1 MQGMPRFTN
10 IFSRVQFKEDGE
22 DESLVVLEAT
32 GPFPFELVAEGP
44 CLYSLKVRG
53 KLNMFSGPLEVR
65 DGIIKQV
72 SIKEEGPEEARFL
85 IHLEVPT
92 EAFTTV
98 QKGLPAKVT
107 VHLSRKPM
115 KEFYQGRLLVIDPGH
130 GGPDAGHRGPVN
142 LWERDM
148 VWIAAREFA
157 EILQH
162 LGAMVVITREK
173 EENPSW
179 KERIKK
185 AGTETS
191 LFLSLHT
198 HGSTDEKVRGAAVKY
213 NPRAKGGENLARMV
227 LEAITSKT
235 KVPGRGVEP
244 ESELAELGETQALLV
259 EMVTITNWVDEG
271 VLRNPYFYRKL
282 AQATL
287 SAFYHFAILNEG
299 YAGSEVFLKPSVE
312 AAKTEE
318 EAQKKDAKVGPPLH
332 SIPKAAV
339 KGARY
344 IAKIPIR
351 THIITEKDNIVE
363 VARRYTE
370 GIVGPGDVIA
380 LAESVVAI
388 SQGRAIL
395 PENVKPG
402 WLARFLCRFPE
413 KSGSLA
419 TPAAMQLAIQE
430 AGWLRILAGCLAAA
444 IGRLL
449 HRKGYFY
456 IVAGRELALIDDVA
470 GTMYPYDRHIVLGPR
485 EPQKVVEEIKKATR
499 AEAVIAD
506 VNDLG
511 CVDILAVTKGTALRA
526 VQEALRDN
534 PFGNEDEQTPIVV
547 LKRLRVT

>member
-1 MQGMPRFTN
+1 MQGLPRFTN
-10 IFSRVQFKEDGE
+10 IFSRVQSEGGE
-22 DESLVVLEAT
+22 EESLVVIEAT
-32 GPFPFELVAEGP
+32 GSFPFELVAEGP
-44 CLYSLKVRG
+44 CLYRLKVRG
-53 KLNMFSGPLEVR
+53 KLNMFPGPLEVQ

-72 SIKEEGPEEARFL
+72 AIHEEGPAEASFL
-85 IHLEVPT
+85 IHLEVPS
-92 EAFTTV
+92 EGFTTV
-98 QKGLPAKVT
+98 QEGLPTRVE
-107 VHLSRKPM
+107 VHISRKPI

-130 GGPDAGHRGPVN
+130 GGADAGYRGPVN
-142 LWERDM
+142 LWEKDM
-148 VWIAAREFA
+148 VWTAAQEFA
-157 EILQH
+157 KILKH
-162 LGAMVVITREK
+162 LGAEVVITRER

-179 KERIKK
+179 EERVKK
-185 AGTETS
+185 AGPETA

-213 NPRAKGGENLARMV
+213 NPRAKGGEVLARMV

-244 ESELAELGETQALLV
+244 CRELAELGEIPGLLV

-271 VLRNPYFYRKL
+271 ILRNPYFYRKL

-287 SAFYHFAILNEG
+287 SAFYHFTRHNAE
-299 YAGSEVFLKPSVE
+299 YAGRRIFFKPPREDGKGGAALLCTRE
-312 AAKTEE
+312 APAKSSR
-318 EAQKKDAKVGPPLH
+318 KPLRDF
-332 SIPKAAV
+332 A
-339 KGARY
+339 
-344 IAKIPIR
+344 AKIPIR
-351 THIITEKDNIVE
+351 THIITERDNIVE

-370 GIVGPGDVIA
+370 GIAAPGDVIA

-395 PENVKPG
+395 PETVKPG
-402 WLARFLCRFPE
+402 WLARFLCRFPG

-430 AGWLRILAGCLAAA
+430 VGRVRILAGCVAAA

-449 HRKGYFY
+449 RRKGYFY

-485 EPQKVVEEIKKATR
+485 EPQKVVQEIKKATG

-511 CVDILAVTKGTALRA
+511 CVDILGITNKAYLEA

-547 LKRLRVT
+547 LKRGVRGPKGC